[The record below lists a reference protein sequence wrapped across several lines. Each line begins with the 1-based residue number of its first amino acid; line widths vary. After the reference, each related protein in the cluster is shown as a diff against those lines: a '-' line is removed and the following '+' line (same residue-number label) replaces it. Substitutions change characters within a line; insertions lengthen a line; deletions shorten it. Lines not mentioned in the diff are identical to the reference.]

1 MLNQPQTVTLR
12 AFLTALVELDSP
24 LPPQLQQEINKVGE
38 MFATTPTDAINR
50 LLELAEYDCLKELYL
65 QARIKI
71 QQQYEV
77 QERNKFDKPN
87 KQNQPTATPAER
99 IANIAIPILKASNS
113 TTEAKKHELEIKPDS
128 TANS

>member
-1 MLNQPQTVTLR
+1 MLNQLETVTLR

-38 MFATTPTDAINR
+38 IFATTPTIAINR

-65 QARIKI
+65 QARLNI

-77 QERNKFDKPN
+77 QERNIFDKP
-87 KQNQPTATPAER
+87 KQQNLSTPTPAER
-99 IANIAIPILKASNS
+99 IANIAIPILKAPNS
-113 TTEAKKHELEIKPDS
+113 SAAAKQQQSEITPDG
-128 TANS
+128 TDNS